1 MIGFLA
7 FIGRALGYLVS
18 GGKIA
23 ILRKMG
29 FATLYVGIY
38 TALVLALALGFK
50 GLFANVATTLPAE
63 SMLAAGLSLL
73 PPKTSVYISALSIAY
88 ATSQIY
94 IFRARILQIK
104 IWS

>member
-1 MIGFLA
+1 MVSFLA
-7 FIGRALGYLVS
+7 FIGRALGYLVA

-29 FATLYVGIY
+29 FATLYIGIY
-38 TALVLALALGFK
+38 AALVIAFAVGFK
-50 GLFANVATTLPAE
+50 TLFANVATTLPAQ

-73 PPKTSVYISALSIAY
+73 PAKTSVYISALSVAY
-88 ATSQIY
+88 ATSQIF